1 MFVEAAVAGTGS
13 QVEEAAA
20 DGGLEAA
27 DSGHILVV
35 GGCEL
40 IVSRF
45 AYSRCAQ
52 PIEDNC
58 AGIQGY
64 RTGKKCLADT
74 EVAAAGRTLRGCIP
88 DSRTYQGLL
97 RAAGSPRW
105 KLKMDSLGVF
115 QRREGL
121 VQGVRQDTRGQ
132 WTLSKGLWLVL
143 LVEIEMQVR
152 RSKVR
157 VADVGPAQQQSSLPY
172 RAVKLS
178 IIKNF
183 ESRNTKVQRCSL

>member
-1 MFVEAAVAGTGS
+1 MGMFVEAAVAGTGS

-35 GGCEL
+35 GG
-40 IVSRF
+40 
-45 AYSRCAQ
+45 
-52 PIEDNC
+52 
-58 AGIQGY
+58 
-64 RTGKKCLADT
+64 GKKCLADT

-172 RAVKLS
+172 SAVKLS
-178 IIKNF
+178 LIKNF